1 MSVSAVAQPLRHRT
15 DVGTRVPPMN
25 RSIRGLRSIIAA
37 LCLTVA
43 LLTAAAS
50 AGAAEA
56 VHYTKEKLAKFEAQ
70 MNAGQIQTAVF
81 NKKIGSI
88 RLTLKNGEHR
98 VVHYG
103 KGAAPLLE
111 AKLAGKHV
119 PVTVLSAAAA
129 NKQLKEAPKH
139 HKLRYIAGGIV
150 LVVIIVVGAVL
161 LVNRRRQRD

>member
-1 MSVSAVAQPLRHRT
+1 
-15 DVGTRVPPMN
+15 MN

-37 LCLTVA
+37 LCLTLA

-56 VHYTKEKLAKFEAQ
+56 VHYTKESLSQFEGQ

-88 RLTLKNGEHR
+88 RLTLKNGEHLL
-98 VVHYG
+98 VHYG
-103 KGAAPLLE
+103 KGAAPSLE
-111 AKLAGKHV
+111 AKLKEKHV
-119 PVTVLSAAAA
+119 AVTVLSQAAA
-129 NKQLKEAPKH
+129 NKQAKEAPVH

-150 LVVIIVVGAVL
+150 LAVIVVVGAVL
-161 LVNRRRQRD
+161 LINRRRQRD